1 MSRSRALIFLQG
13 TESSRAQ
20 NVVGSSRVHKKSL
33 FARVFRR
40 KAKAQVG
47 DREKKRLSLFD
58 W

>member
-1 MSRSRALIFLQG
+1 MISQG
-13 TESSRAQ
+13 TESSRVD
-20 NVVGSSRVHKKSL
+20 NGIGSSRVQKTSF

-40 KAKAQVG
+40 KANAQVG

>member
-1 MSRSRALIFLQG
+1 MSRSRALMFSQG
-13 TESSRAQ
+13 TESSRVQ
-20 NVVGSSRVHKKSL
+20 NGVGSSRVHKKSL

-40 KAKAQVG
+40 KAKAG

>member
-1 MSRSRALIFLQG
+1 MITQG
-13 TESSRAQ
+13 TESSRVQ
-20 NVVGSSRVHKKSL
+20 NGVGSSRAQKTSF

-47 DREKKRLSLFD
+47 DRKKKRLSLFD

>member
-1 MSRSRALIFLQG
+1 MISQG
-13 TESSRAQ
+13 TESLRVQ
-20 NVVGSSRVHKKSL
+20 NGVGSSRVHKKSL

-40 KAKAQVG
+40 KAKAG